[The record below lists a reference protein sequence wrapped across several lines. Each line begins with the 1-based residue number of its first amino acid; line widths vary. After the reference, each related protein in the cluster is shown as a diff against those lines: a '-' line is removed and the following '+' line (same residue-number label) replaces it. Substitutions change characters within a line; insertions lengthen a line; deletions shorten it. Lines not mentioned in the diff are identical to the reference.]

1 MEEYTALIKKRLS
14 KNRYEHSLGVAQ
26 TARNLALSYEVDPEQ
41 AYLAGIL
48 HDYAKELSNQ
58 ELLELGKMYDLILDD
73 AEIREPALLHGPVG
87 AVLLQ
92 KELGINNSE
101 ILAAIRYHTTGC
113 GNMNKLTQIIY
124 ISDYIEPNRSF
135 PGVEILREITYNNL
149 SQGVL
154 RGLNQTIKYIVDN
167 NQLLHFLS
175 VEARNWLIMSERVS
189 ECASGRENYL

>member
-1 MEEYTALIKKRLS
+1 MEEYTTLIKNRLS

-26 TARNLALSYEVDPEQ
+26 TARSLALSYGVDPEQ

-48 HDYAKELSNQ
+48 HDYAKELTNQ
-58 ELLELGKMYDLILDD
+58 KLLEFGKMYDLILDD

-101 ILAAIRYHTTGC
+101 ILTAIRYHTTGC
-113 GNMNKLTQIIY
+113 GNMDKLTQIIY
-124 ISDYIEPNRSF
+124 IADYIEPNRNF

-154 RGLNQTIKYIVDN
+154 QGLNQTIKYVLEN

-175 VEARNWLIMSERVS
+175 VQARNWLLL
-189 ECASGRENYL
+189 SGTVKE